1 MIKNILIIICSLLL
15 LQSCKNNEQDRIIKS
30 EKIESSESRYCFI
43 EDIKM
48 ENQKTILLFD
58 QVEYKNDTAT
68 IEHKIIEMPDGFYF
82 SDKENKIDTAEF
94 DSGSVIVMQTFSFD
108 EEGNFNFNEIVKT
121 SELIEAFEDSP
132 IVRLK
137 QLPFRIVTTG
147 TKIDS
152 LFEIYIP

>member
-1 MIKNILIIICSLLL
+1 MIKKILIVICSLLL
-15 LQSCKNNEQDRIIKS
+15 FQSCKNNEQYRIIKS
-30 EKIESSESRYCFI
+30 KKIESSESRYCFI
-43 EDIKM
+43 KDIKM

-58 QVEYKNDTAT
+58 QVEYKNDTSE
-68 IEHKIIEMPDGFYF
+68 IDHKIIEMPDGFYF

>member
-1 MIKNILIIICSLLL
+1 MIKNILIVVCSLLL
-15 LQSCKNNEQDRIIKS
+15 LQSCKNNEQNRIIKS
-30 EKIESSESRYCFI
+30 EKKESSESRYCFI

-58 QVEYKNDTAT
+58 QVEYKNDTSG
-68 IEHKIIEMPDGFYF
+68 IDHKIIEMPDGFYF

-108 EEGNFNFNEIVKT
+108 DEGNFNFNERVKS
-121 SELIEAFEDSP
+121 SELLETFEDSP